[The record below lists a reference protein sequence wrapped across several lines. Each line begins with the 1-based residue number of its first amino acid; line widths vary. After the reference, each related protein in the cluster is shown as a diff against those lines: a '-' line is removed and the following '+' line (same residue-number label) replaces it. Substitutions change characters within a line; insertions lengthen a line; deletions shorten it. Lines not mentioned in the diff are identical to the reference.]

1 MEQVHRDILS
11 LALATCVE
19 NICLALY
26 PCGETQVIPDS
37 LANSLRTLHLRLAR
51 RDARSLFAWSVVQVH
66 SLDTPWGMA
75 KFISKNGP
83 SRAEV
88 LAVKAWLDSEDHRR
102 SLAMMDDDGPWH
114 NTHQSVVWN
123 LLKSLQLE
131 PWDNEALAWAWM
143 LKLDLYCVAGDLP
156 CVVVER
162 GLKFLSHLYGGEERL
177 WAQVNRILVNTDPYT
192 DHRHEGPTVS
202 NYTLIPKH
210 FPGRRK
216 PATTAPR
223 PIRGDD
229 RGGIG
234 AASAAAH
241 MGLLSANKK
250 AAPMNRSIIRER
262 GSIGGISGAHA
273 RANATTRIALGGGRW
288 GDGKI
293 PKPRTPRTYIEST
306 ATRRQKAYEYHGV
319 DYH

>member
-66 SLDTPWGMA
+66 GLDTQWGMA
-75 KFISKNGP
+75 KFISENGP
-83 SRAEV
+83 SPEEV
-88 LAVKAWLDSEDHRR
+88 FAVKAWLDSEDHRR

-162 GLKFLSHLYGGEERL
+162 GLKFLSHLYGGEGRF
-177 WAQVNRILVNTDPYT
+177 WAQVNSILVDTDPYT
-192 DHRHEGPTVS
+192 DHRHGSPLTIPTVS
-202 NYTLIPKH
+202 NYTLIPK
-210 FPGRRK
+210 RK
-216 PATTAPR
+216 PPPPR
-223 PIRGDD
+223 PIS
-229 RGGIG
+229 GGIG
-234 AASAAAH
+234 SSGAAAH
-241 MGLLSANKK
+241 MGLRSADKK
-250 AAPMNRSIIRER
+250 ATALNSIR
-262 GSIGGISGAHA
+262 
-273 RANATTRIALGGGRW
+273 
-288 GDGKI
+288 
-293 PKPRTPRTYIEST
+293 
-306 ATRRQKAYEYHGV
+306 
-319 DYH
+319 